1 MQQHPAHRCD
11 DVPARVRMPLR
22 PKHHQHTSWHFLLLP
37 CAFGALSKL
46 GVCGGNMQR
55 NAVVVVADK
64 TSLKRPFIFAC
75 AVNMALC
82 FFMLTMTAVGHRD
95 LLQAGQLVSNVSV
108 VILYILEIAC
118 LLMSVLGVF
127 GACTGRR
134 WCLILFAAGM
144 AAASQTIIVKT
155 ALSYQDIYE
164 TGVAREESKLLSM
177 MPLSA
182 TSKVN
187 RTLLHSIQAHVS
199 MWHSSSIQYIPISIN
214 KWSVCA
220 HQFKCCGLI
229 EGYKDW
235 GTAIPASCHC
245 QSPGKCIRLRGS
257 ATLGAPK
264 NQYVYQEACLP
275 IYVSAL
281 KRAFSLAMGIKFGS
295 GVLWAVL
302 LVMSLKLMVQMKRK
316 QEFMALLQSNRYVPG
331 AF

>member
-1 MQQHPAHRCD
+1 
-11 DVPARVRMPLR
+11 MPLR
-22 PKHHQHTSWHFLLLP
+22 SKHHQHASLPVLLLP
-37 CAFGALSKL
+37 CAFRALSKL
-46 GVCGGNMQR
+46 GVCGGDMQR

-82 FFMLTMTAVGHRD
+82 FFMLIMTAVGHRD

-118 LLMSVLGVF
+118 LLLSVLGVF

-164 TGVAREESKLLSM
+164 KGVAREESKLLSM
-177 MPLSA
+177 MPLST

-187 RTLLHSIQAHVS
+187 RTLLHSIQAH
-199 MWHSSSIQYIPISIN
+199 
-214 KWSVCA
+214 
-220 HQFKCCGLI
+220 FKCCGVI

-295 GVLWAVL
+295 GVFWVGLFFFFQSLSSLIQAIICTFLFHKAVL

-316 QEFMALLQSNRYVPG
+316 QEFMALLHSNRYVPG

>member
-1 MQQHPAHRCD
+1 
-11 DVPARVRMPLR
+11 
-22 PKHHQHTSWHFLLLP
+22 
-37 CAFGALSKL
+37 
-46 GVCGGNMQR
+46 MQR

-75 AVNMALC
+75 AVNM
-82 FFMLTMTAVGHRD
+82 VG
-95 LLQAGQLVSNVSV
+95 LVSNASV

-118 LLMSVLGVF
+118 LLLSVLGVF

-164 TGVAREESKLLSM
+164 VDDTLDPREESKLLSM

-182 TSKVN
+182 TGK
-187 RTLLHSIQAHVS
+187 
-199 MWHSSSIQYIPISIN
+199 
-214 KWSVCA
+214 
-220 HQFKCCGLI
+220 FKCCGLI

-245 QSPGKCIRLRGS
+245 QSPGKCVSIPLRYM
-257 ATLGAPK
+257 
-264 NQYVYQEACLP
+264 QYNIVCTVQHAGLQNKINLELRCIYSVECSACLP

-295 GVLWAVL
+295 GVFWVGPAPTPPLHCITIQALVYNFFFFFSGGSAGDELKADGADEAQTGIHGPAAVQPLRPRCL
-302 LVMSLKLMVQMKRK
+302 LVIT
-316 QEFMALLQSNRYVPG
+316 E
-331 AF
+331 